1 MGMKCQTIASGQLF
15 EYGVQ
20 PLSCPASSLIARSCP
35 GLCYVGSSV
44 GTKPIPNESEVIT
57 SRFSIL
63 SDVYFPQLF
72 QFKSLIGFS
81 LITKRQRPAW
91 IDDGTWN
98 LLSKLLI
105 ISSPILN

>member
-35 GLCYVGSSV
+35 GLCYVGTSV

-57 SRFSIL
+57 SHVFRFFQMFTPPSFFNLNPL
-63 SDVYFPQLF
+63 SVSAL
-72 QFKSLIGFS
+72 SLSG
-81 LITKRQRPAW
+81 KDQRGSMMAP
-91 IDDGTWN
+91 GTF
-98 LLSKLLI
+98 
-105 ISSPILN
+105 